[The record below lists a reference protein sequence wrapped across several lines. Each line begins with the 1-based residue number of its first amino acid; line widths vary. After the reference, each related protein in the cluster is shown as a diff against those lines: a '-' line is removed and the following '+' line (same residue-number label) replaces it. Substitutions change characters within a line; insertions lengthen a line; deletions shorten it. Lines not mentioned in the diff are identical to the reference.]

1 GLGDPAARAAS
12 DRKTRE
18 EQEQLRQLHKGKQ
31 QKPLLPYIVANEKR
45 ARLTFDD
52 LPVPTFL
59 GRRELVDYP
68 LAEIARYIDWTF
80 FFTAWEL
87 RGKFPGI
94 LDHPEYGAAARDLY
108 EHAQKILDEII
119 RGRKLHANA
128 VYGFW
133 PAASDGNDVCG
144 SGPGQREGKT
154 IVVYW
159 DAWRKRELLRL
170 NTLRQ
175 QQMKTN
181 EGPQLA
187 LADFVAPIGHGDYLG
202 GFAVTAG
209 LGADELAGA
218 YQ

>member
-133 PAASDGNDVCG
+133 PAASDGND
-144 SGPGQREGKT
+144 
-154 IVVYW
+154 IVVYR
-159 DAWRKRELLRL
+159 DDSRQRELLRF

-187 LADFVAPIGHGDYLG
+187 LADFV
-202 GFAVTAG
+202 
-209 LGADELAGA
+209 
-218 YQ
+218 